1 MIADEDDLTWKF
13 TTKFDNLES
22 VDICTTHASDEEY
35 IVLLS
40 NDEFPVQDV
49 PELIKALQ
57 AAYDF
62 HMEHKED

>member
-1 MIADEDDLTWKF
+1 MIADEDNLTWRF
-13 TTKFDNLES
+13 TTKFDDLEY

-40 NDEFPVQDV
+40 NDEFPVEDV

-57 AAYDF
+57 AAYNF
-62 HMEHKED
+62 HMEAIK

>member
-1 MIADEDDLTWKF
+1 MIADEDNLNWRF
-13 TTKFDNLES
+13 TTKFDDLEC

-49 PELIKALQ
+49 PKLIKALQ
-57 AAYDF
+57 AAYNF
-62 HMEHKED
+62 HMKAIT